1 MSKTLG
7 IVSILLNIICLGLI
21 VVVLIDLKNIK
32 IEIASIKNE
41 ASSTNIKLDYVVSDI
56 NRVQYKD
63 SSEK

>member
-21 VVVLIDLKNIK
+21 VFVLIDLKNIK